1 MKIQINDLRHV
12 YPTGEEALKGV
23 TLTLEGT
30 DPIAIIGQNGSG
42 KTTLVKHLNGI
53 LRPTTGDVLINGDS
67 INTRS
72 TAR

>member
-42 KTTLVKHLNGI
+42 KT
-53 LRPTTGDVLINGDS
+53 PW
-67 INTRS
+67 
-72 TAR
+72 